1 MRGVP
6 ADEKRVMPALIDEL
20 TGLPNRDAWELM
32 LGREEARCA
41 RYGSTAA
48 VLALALDADAADDDV
63 VLRAAIALSS
73 VLRPSDVIAR
83 MAATAFAVMLV
94 ECDRATAVGVCH
106 RIERELAAAGAP
118 ASVGVASRGRGVP
131 LQAAANAAGAA
142 LDVRRRE
149 RQA

>member
-1 MRGVP
+1 
-6 ADEKRVMPALIDEL
+6 MPALIDEL
-20 TGLPNRDAWELM
+20 TGLPNHDAWALM

-48 VLALALDADAADDDV
+48 VLALALDDDTGEDDL
-63 VLRAAIALSS
+63 VLRTAITLSS

-83 MAATAFAVMLV
+83 MDATAFAVLLV
-94 ECDRATAVGVCH
+94 ECDRATAVRVSH

-118 ASVGVASRGRGVP
+118 SSVGVASRGRGVP

-149 RQA
+149 RQASAEA

>member
-1 MRGVP
+1 
-6 ADEKRVMPALIDEL
+6 MPALIDEL
-20 TGLPNRDAWELM
+20 TGLPNRDAWAMM

-48 VLALALDADAADDDV
+48 VLALALDQDAADDELI
-63 VLRAAIALSS
+63 LRAAIALSS
-73 VLRPSDVIAR
+73 GLRPSDVIAR
-83 MAATAFAVMLV
+83 MDATAFAVLLV
-94 ECDRATAVGVCH
+94 ECDRATAVRVCH

-118 ASVGVASRGRGVP
+118 SSVGVASRGRGVP

-149 RQA
+149 RQASAQA